1 MKIARPFC
9 LWICRTLIGMVLFSQ
24 FAVAAYTCPSFL
36 ALTQKQ
42 SDHPAEF
49 AQSVETKNT
58 QLTPTLAP
66 ASKMKMADTMKNCD
80 QMLGQ
85 FDKNSPSLCAE
96 HQQYGHQSNETYVP
110 AIHLVSLANFYIVAL
125 VFNDAGD
132 NIFPGFTSPYLQ
144 APLQPPSTILHCCF
158 RI

>member
-42 SDHPAEF
+42 SHHSTEF
-49 AQSVETKNT
+49 PQPVETKNT
-58 QLTPTLAP
+58 QLIAAP
-66 ASKMKMADTMKNCD
+66 ANKMNIADAMMNCD
-80 QMLGQ
+80 QMFGQ
-85 FDKNSPSLCAE
+85 LDKNSPSLCAE
-96 HQQYGHQSNETYVP
+96 HQQYGHQTNETYVP
-110 AIHLVSLANFYIVAL
+110 TIHLVSIANFYIVPLL
-125 VFNDAGD
+125 VNDAGD
-132 NIFPGFTSPYLQ
+132 NPSPSFISSYLQ
-144 APLQPPSTILHCCF
+144 VPLQPPSTILHCCF

>member
-24 FAVAAYTCPSFL
+24 FAVAAYTCPTYL

-42 SDHPAEF
+42 SQHSIGF
-49 AQSVETKNT
+49 THSVTDKNT
-58 QLTPTLAP
+58 QLILVP
-66 ASKMKMADTMKNCD
+66 AHTIKMSDTMKNCD
-80 QMLGQ
+80 QMHGQ
-85 FDKNSPSLCAE
+85 FDKSSPNLCAE

-125 VFNDAGD
+125 LLNDAGD
-132 NIFPGFTSPYLQ
+132 NFSAWFTSSYLQ